1 MRTLLYIPII
11 HSGADMGS
19 MAAEISR
26 KGVEEFGKDFWETH
40 TSTVN
45 KYWENIARYC
55 RNLEIGADGLKIY
68 QDGMVADGEIAVRII
83 EDSLKA
89 GSKNYEII
97 SGLVSRGAVVV
108 RTEELWMVKKELEM
122 LKTIPTSGALIVK
135 IIRIFRF
142 KILQSKLLKQRDK
155 FIAGRIAET
164 LGQDETGIIF
174 LGAYH
179 NILKY
184 LPRDISVKEVKEIS
198 KIKEYQKLL
207 PAQSREKLRFKA
219 LSEYLMN

>member
-40 TSTVN
+40 ISTVN
-45 KYWENIARYC
+45 KYWEGIAHYC
-55 RNLEIGADGLKIY
+55 QNLEIGAKGLKIY

-97 SGLVSRGAVVV
+97 SGLVNRGAVVV

-122 LKTIPTSGALIVK
+122 LKTIPTSGALIIK
-135 IIRIFRF
+135 LIRIFRF

-164 LGQDETGIIF
+164 LGNDETGIIF

-184 LPRDISVKEVKEIS
+184 LPGDISVKEVKEIR

>member
-40 TSTVN
+40 ISTVN
-45 KYWENIARYC
+45 KYWEGIAHYC
-55 RNLEIGADGLKIY
+55 QNLEIGAKGLKIY

-122 LKTIPTSGALIVK
+122 LKLIPTSGALIVK
-135 IIRIFRF
+135 LFRIFRF
-142 KILQSKLLKQRDK
+142 KILRSKLLKQRDK

-164 LGQDETGIIF
+164 LGNDETGIIF

-184 LPRDISVKEVKEIS
+184 LPGDISVKEVKEIR

>member
-55 RNLEIGADGLKIY
+55 RNLEIGAKGLKIY

-97 SGLVSRGAVVV
+97 SALVSRGAVVV

-122 LKTIPTSGALIVK
+122 LKLTPTSGALIVK

-155 FIAGRIAET
+155 YIAGRIAET
-164 LGQDETGIIF
+164 LGANETGIIF

-219 LSEYLMN
+219 LSEYLMD

>member
-45 KYWENIARYC
+45 KYWEGIARYC

-97 SGLVSRGAVVV
+97 SGLVNRGAVVV

-135 IIRIFRF
+135 LFRVFRF

-207 PAQSREKLRFKA
+207 PAQSREKHRFKA
-219 LSEYLMN
+219 LSEYLMD